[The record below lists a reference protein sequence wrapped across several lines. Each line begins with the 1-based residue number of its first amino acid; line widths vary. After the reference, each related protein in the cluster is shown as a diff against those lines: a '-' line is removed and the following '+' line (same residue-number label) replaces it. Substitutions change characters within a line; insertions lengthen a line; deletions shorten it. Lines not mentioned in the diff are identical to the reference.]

1 MFRWLNGPGSVFRH
15 PLPGSTN
22 YLNAYDRN
30 GALLRAKDRSP
41 GKNGQAK
48 EEDKEEEEIDEE
60 EEELDGDGEIVP
72 KKTQKIKEVKVK
84 ETKDGSPLPKE
95 NTEDLM
101 PFPLNRQFRSQH
113 VLSEE
118 LKDAIYQRVMVDGQ
132 SVRTVSAAL
141 GVEMSRVGA
150 VVRLK
155 AVEKEWEEQVCHL
168 NEDPIFQPFMMRK
181 SNSISLEDFHRG
193 Y

>member
-30 GALLRAKDRSP
+30 GALVRAKDRSP
-41 GKNGQAK
+41 GKNEQAK
-48 EEDKEEEEIDEE
+48 EEDKDEEEEDIDEE
-60 EEELDGDGEIVP
+60 EEVDEDGEIVP
-72 KKTQKIKEVKVK
+72 KKTRKIKEVKIK
-84 ETKDGSPLPKE
+84 ETMAGPPLPKE

-101 PFPLNRQFRSQH
+101 PFPMNRQFRSQH

-155 AVEKEWEEQVCHL
+155 AVEKEWEEQVCYSYEDAVVLWENNPKHL
-168 NEDPIFQPFMMRK
+168 
-181 SNSISLEDFHRG
+181 
-193 Y
+193 